1 MKKRRKKRDYYTLD
15 GELLD
20 NFLEHIEKNNLNKSK
35 LIQSLIEEYMMGLV
49 KKHPDLKPTNYNGPE
64 QKA

>member
-20 NFLEHIEKNNLNKSK
+20 NFLEHIEENNLNKSK
-35 LIQSLIEEYMMGLV
+35 LIQSLIEEYMKGV
-49 KKHPDLKPTNYNGPE
+49 GEKTS
-64 QKA
+64 

>member
-20 NFLEHIEKNNLNKSK
+20 NFLEHIEENNLNKSK
-35 LIQSLIEEYMMGLV
+35 LIETLIQEYMNRIGEGTKKDNGLLSPGAG
-49 KKHPDLKPTNYNGPE
+49 K
-64 QKA
+64 QK